1 MLDLKRIR
9 EEKEKT
15 EELLARKGFI
25 IDFSEV
31 ISLDDERK
39 AAINE
44 VEKLKAERNRV
55 SAEIPKLKK
64 EGKPVEGI
72 FAEMRILGEKIA
84 ALDEKAQSLDKKVF
98 DILACIPNIPD
109 EDLLSG
115 EKENNAVV
123 KVVGSKPEFAFNAKN
138 HVDLCNDLGIIDYAR
153 GTKLSGGGFWLYRGD
168 GARLEWALLNFF
180 ISEHLKDGYEFILPP
195 HQLGYKCGFGAGQF
209 PKFSDEVYWLDCDE
223 DRQKNRFMLP
233 TAETALVN
241 MYAGE
246 ILDESELPK
255 KFFAYTPCYRKEA
268 GSYRAEER
276 GMIRGHQFNKVEM
289 VQYAHPD
296 KSGAAF
302 NELVNKAASLME
314 KLGLHFR
321 ISKLAAGDCSASMA
335 RTYDIEVWIPSM
347 GIYKEVSSVSN
358 ANDYQ
363 ARRNNT
369 KFRDKET
376 GKTRFIHTLNGSGL
390 ATSRVFPAI
399 IEQFQN
405 ADGSITV
412 PEVLRPFMGGQ
423 TVIKKR

>member
-1 MLDLKRIR
+1 MLDLRKIQ
-9 EEKEKT
+9 ENKEKMT
-15 EELLARKGFI
+15 ELLARKGYKADFDPILKMDEERRAI
-25 IDFSEV
+25 IG
-31 ISLDDERK
+31 
-39 AAINE
+39 E
-44 VEKLKAERNRV
+44 VEALKAQRNKV

-64 EGKPVEGI
+64 EGKPVEHI
-72 FAEMRILGEKIA
+72 FAEMRTLGDKIA
-84 ALDEKAQSLDKKVF
+84 ELDAKKSELDTKIF
-98 DILACIPNIPD
+98 DSIAVMPNVPD
-109 EDLLSG
+109 EDLVAG
-115 EKENNAVV
+115 EKEANEVI
-123 KVVGSKPEFAFNAKN
+123 KVVGEKPEFSFKMQN
-138 HVDLCNDLGIIDYAR
+138 HVDLCTKLGIIDYER
-153 GTKLSGGGFWLYRGD
+153 GTKLSGGGYWLYRGD

-195 HQLGYKCGFGAGQF
+195 HQLGYNCGFGAGQF

-223 DRQKNRFMLP
+223 DRKKNRFMLP

-241 MYAGE
+241 MYANE
-246 ILDESELPK
+246 IIDESKLPM

-289 VQYAHPD
+289 VQYAHPE
-296 KSGAAF
+296 KSNEAF
-302 NELVNKAASLME
+302 EELVNKAASLIE

-321 ISKLAAGDCSASMA
+321 VSKLAAGDCSASMA

-369 KFRDKET
+369 KYRDSKT
-376 GKTRFIHTLNGSGL
+376 GKPAFLHTLNGSGL
-390 ATSRVFPAI
+390 ATSRVFPAL
-399 IEQFQN
+399 IEQYQN
-405 ADGSITV
+405 ADGSITI

-423 TVIKKR
+423 EVIKAK

>member
-1 MLDLKRIR
+1 MIDVKRIY
-9 EEKEKT
+9 EEKEKLT
-15 EELLARKGFI
+15 ELLKRKGYDADFDTI
-25 IDFSEV
+25 I
-31 ISLDDERK
+31 LTDEKRRK
-39 AAINE
+39 LVAE
-44 VEKLKAERNRV
+44 VETLKAERNKV

-72 FAEMRILGEKIA
+72 FAEMRTLGDKIA
-84 ALDEKAQSLDKKVF
+84 ESDAEIKALEDKLFNLIAV
-98 DILACIPNIPD
+98 IPNIPD
-109 EDLLSG
+109 EDLLPG
-115 EKENNAVV
+115 EKENNQVIRI
-123 KVVGSKPEFAFNAKN
+123 VGEKPEFKFNAKN
-138 HVDLCNDLGIIDYAR
+138 HVDLCTKLGIIDYTR

-195 HQLGYKCGFGAGQF
+195 HQLSYNCGLGAGQF

-223 DRQKNRFMLP
+223 DRKKNRFMLP

-241 MYAGE
+241 MFAGE
-246 ILDESELPK
+246 ILEEDKLPL

-289 VQYAHPD
+289 VQYAHPEHS
-296 KSGAAF
+296 KEAF
-302 NELVNKAASLME
+302 EELVNKAASLME

-321 ISKLAAGDCSASMA
+321 VSKLAAGDCSASMA

-347 GIYKEVSSVSN
+347 QIYKEVSSVSN

-369 KFRDKET
+369 KFKNSKT
-376 GKTRFIHTLNGSGL
+376 GKNEFVHTLNGSGL

-399 IEQFQN
+399 IEQYQN
-405 ADGSITV
+405 EDGSITI
-412 PEVLRPFMGGQ
+412 PEVLRPFMNGQ
-423 TVIKKR
+423 EVIR

>member
-1 MLDLKRIR
+1 MLDLKRIQ
-9 EEKEKT
+9 ENKEKVA
-15 EELLARKGFI
+15 ELLSRKGFVA
-25 IDFSEV
+25 DFDTVLELDKQRRAV
-31 ISLDDERK
+31 IG
-39 AAINE
+39 E
-44 VEKLKAERNRV
+44 VETYKAQRNKV
-55 SAEIPKLKK
+55 SAQIPALKK
-64 EGKPVEGI
+64 AGQPVDEI
-72 FAEMRILGEKIA
+72 FKEMRALGDKITECDA
-84 ALDEKAQSLDKKVF
+84 KAKELEDKVF
-98 DILACIPNIPD
+98 DMLSRMPNIPD
-109 EDLLSG
+109 EDLLAG
-115 EKENNAVV
+115 EKENNAVI
-123 KVVGSKPEFAFNAKN
+123 KVVGEKPAFDFPMQN
-138 HVDLCNDLGIIDYAR
+138 HVDLCTKLGIIDYQR
-153 GTKLSGGGFWLYRGD
+153 GTKLSGGGYWLYRGD
-168 GARLEWALLNFF
+168 GAKLEWALLNFF

-195 HQLGYKCGFGAGQF
+195 HQLGYNCGFGAGQF
-209 PKFSDEVYWLDCDE
+209 PKFADEVYWLDCDE

-246 ILDESELPK
+246 IIDEAKLPM

-289 VQYAHPD
+289 VQYAHPER
-296 KSGAAF
+296 SMEAF
-302 NELVNKAASLME
+302 NELVDKAASLIE

-321 ISKLAAGDCSASMA
+321 VSKLAAGDCSASMA

-369 KFRDKET
+369 KYRDSKT
-376 GKTRFIHTLNGSGL
+376 GKPAFLHTLNGSGL
-390 ATSRVFPAI
+390 ATSRVFPAL
-399 IEQFQN
+399 IEQYQN

-423 TVIKKR
+423 TVIK